1 MRTLLIYSILNHS
14 AFAGSRVAVSLAGLE
29 LKASP
34 FAIGLIL
41 SFYSLLPMFLSVA
54 GGRFVDRAGP
64 RLPMLGGALL
74 LSLGVAMPFLAWDI
88 AALFLASVLIGL
100 GFMSFHLCMQKAAG
114 DLGGDAQRKANFS
127 LLALGFSV
135 SGFVGPT
142 GAGVLIDAIGHRG
155 TFAVLALLPL
165 VASLGLLRYPFS
177 ERLPHRPPAIA
188 PGNEPGRVTDL
199 LREPELKRLYVSV
212 ALLSSAWDVHQF
224 LVPLYGA
231 SLGLSASKIGVVL
244 GCFAAA
250 TFVVRLAMPILSRY
264 VSEWPLILWAMA
276 TAAAVYAVYPFFP
289 SLSPML
295 ALSFALGLGLGCA
308 QPMVLAVLHRASPA
322 GRVGEAAGLR
332 LTLVNGTQTFLPT
345 AFGAL
350 GGAFGLAPLFWGL
363 AAMVGAG
370 AVYAGRQPSSPDRPV
385 RAGPEHGP
393 HDQGMP

>member
-14 AFAGSRVAVSLAGLE
+14 AFAGSRVGVSLGGLE

-54 GGRFVDRAGP
+54 GGRFVDRAGL

-74 LSLGVAMPFLAWDI
+74 LSLGVAMPFLVWDI

-127 LLALGFSV
+127 LLALGFSI

-142 GAGVLIDAIGHRG
+142 GAGVLIDAIGHRA

-177 ERLPHRPPAIA
+177 ERLPHRPPAIR
-188 PGNEPGRVTDL
+188 PGSEPGRVTDL

-231 SLGLSASKIGVVL
+231 ALGLSASKIGLVL
-244 GCFAAA
+244 GCFAVA

-264 VSEWPLILWAMA
+264 ISEWPLIVWAMA

-370 AVYAGRQPSSPDRPV
+370 AVYAGRQPSNPGHP
-385 RAGPEHGP
+385 AHAEPGHGP